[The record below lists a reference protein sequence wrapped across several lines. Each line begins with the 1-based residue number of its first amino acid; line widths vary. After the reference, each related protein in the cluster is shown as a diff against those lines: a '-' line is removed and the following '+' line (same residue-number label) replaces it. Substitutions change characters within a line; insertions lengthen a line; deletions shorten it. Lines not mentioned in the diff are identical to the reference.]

1 VFRLSVPRA
10 VAPTLTCWEYYIA
23 HPHRPLGR
31 SCPSESSPA
40 PIRTG
45 PLTAQPKI
53 SIRRSKFFINEGGL
67 KKLQNYYFPP
77 RPTHRLSQPNRPI
90 TSMQIMQPAT
100 QVHVPFQNPTQHTP
114 SKVYRSLV
122 PPCVLQ
128 PKLQKKKRKK
138 KDKLPPRRKI
148 ETNKLTPQTPLFACR
163 EA

>member
-1 VFRLSVPRA
+1 VCHELWPQLLHVGNIILPI
-10 VAPTLTCWEYYIA
+10 LTA
-23 HPHRPLGR
+23 HSADLAHLNLPLLQSEQGHLPHRQR
-31 SCPSESSPA
+31 Y
-40 PIRTG
+40 
-45 PLTAQPKI
+45 QN
-53 SIRRSKFFINEGGL
+53 SKFFINEGGL
-67 KKLQNYYFPP
+67 KKLQNYYFSP